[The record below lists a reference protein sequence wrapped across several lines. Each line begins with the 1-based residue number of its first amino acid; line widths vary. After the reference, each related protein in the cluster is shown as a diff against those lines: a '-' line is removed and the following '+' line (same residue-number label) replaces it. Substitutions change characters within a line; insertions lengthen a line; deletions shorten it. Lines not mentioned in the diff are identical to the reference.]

1 MNKIYNE
8 YLVNMRNLVS
18 VYLDNYKNKDFDDE
32 YKEANEFLL
41 NYTFGKNR
49 GEKIFFIEEGTVEFS
64 NNSLL
69 ILTSTA
75 KNLDSL
81 DKDSIN
87 SIIKSSQEKIS
98 KYETNDKEK
107 YLLSHKIDTLREIN

>member
-18 VYLDNYKNKDFDDE
+18 VYLVNYKNKDFDDE

-49 GEKIFFIEEGTVEFS
+49 GTRILQLEQNYTT
-64 NNSLL
+64 SLE
-69 ILTSTA
+69 
-75 KNLDSL
+75 N
-81 DKDSIN
+81 
-87 SIIKSSQEKIS
+87 IIK
-98 KYETNDKEK
+98 NP
-107 YLLSHKIDTLREIN
+107 HVNGN

>member
-18 VYLDNYKNKDFDDE
+18 VYLVNYKNKDFDDE

-49 GEKIFFIEEGTVEFS
+49 GSKILQLEQKYS
-64 NNSLL
+64 SSLE
-69 ILTSTA
+69 
-75 KNLDSL
+75 N
-81 DKDSIN
+81 
-87 SIIKSSQEKIS
+87 IIK
-98 KYETNDKEK
+98 NP
-107 YLLSHKIDTLREIN
+107 HVNGN

>member
-18 VYLDNYKNKDFDDE
+18 VYLVNYKNKEFDDE

-49 GEKIFFIEEGTVEFS
+49 GTRILQLEQNYTT
-64 NNSLL
+64 SLE
-69 ILTSTA
+69 
-75 KNLDSL
+75 N
-81 DKDSIN
+81 
-87 SIIKSSQEKIS
+87 IIK
-98 KYETNDKEK
+98 NP
-107 YLLSHKIDTLREIN
+107 HVNGN